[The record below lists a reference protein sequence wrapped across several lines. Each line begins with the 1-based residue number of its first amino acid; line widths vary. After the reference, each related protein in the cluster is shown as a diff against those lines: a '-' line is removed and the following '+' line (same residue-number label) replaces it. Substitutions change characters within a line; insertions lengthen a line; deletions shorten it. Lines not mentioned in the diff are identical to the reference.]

1 MFNYVILVSLFP
13 ILMWQSSEQKFFPQ
27 TDLKSE
33 VQKFCLG
40 KSSVNFCSPKQL
52 MISYE
57 IIQQKEKSLANERKQ
72 KENERKIKQI
82 YKILNNYKSVN
93 FLRDL
98 IVDRYF

>member
-1 MFNYVILVSLFP
+1 MFNIIVLVSVFQM
-13 ILMWQSSEQKFFPQ
+13 LMIQSFEQTFVPQ
-27 TDLKSE
+27 KDLKSE

-57 IIQQKEKSLANERKQ
+57 IIRQKEKFLANERKE

-82 YKILNNYKSVN
+82 YKILNNYKNIN

>member
-1 MFNYVILVSLFP
+1 MFNFVVLVSLFQ
-13 ILMWQSSEQKFFPQ
+13 ILMFQFSEQTFVPQ

-57 IIQQKEKSLANERKQ
+57 IIQQREKYLANERKQ
-72 KENERKIKQI
+72 KENERKIRQV
-82 YKILNNYKSVN
+82 YKILNNYKNLN